1 MRITEDDIIAYRNL
15 KCNDEDDYNNLDILC
30 RSVGVKAAAELISEY
45 GGSALYIPRPETI
58 SKPNRDI
65 QIKQAFSK
73 GSSIRQLAR
82 KYSLSE
88 RTIYGI
94 VTK

>member
-1 MRITEDDIIAYRNL
+1 MKITADDINVYRNL
-15 KCNDEDDYNNLDILC
+15 KCNDEDEYSNLDILC
-30 RSVGVKAAAELISEY
+30 ESVGMEAAAELISEY
-45 GGSALYIPRPETI
+45 GGSVLYIPRPETI

-82 KYSLSE
+82 KYFLTE
-88 RTIYGI
+88 RAIYGI